1 MKEANDSMPVDRPVG
16 ITLSCRRFV
25 AGLVALSAAACAA
38 PSARIAAELGRYGL
52 DAAQAQCVG
61 QRLETNLSIGQLQQ
75 LARAA
80 GALGKGDTTPGRL
93 TGADLFRVA
102 SQIDDP
108 KVPIE
113 VARAASGC
121 GVLSSI
127 M

>member
-1 MKEANDSMPVDRPVG
+1 MP
-16 ITLSCRRFV
+16 SNQRFRIK
-25 AGLVALSAAACAA
+25 AGAKHMLAGVTVLAAAACAA
-38 PSARIAAELGRYGL
+38 PATRIATELGHYGL
-52 DAAQAQCVG
+52 DATQAQCVG
-61 QRLETNLSIGQLQQ
+61 ERLEANLSIGQLQQ

-80 GALGKGDTTPGRL
+80 GALNKGDTTPGRL
-93 TGADLFRVA
+93 TSADLLRVA
-102 SQIDDP
+102 SRIDDP

>member
-1 MKEANDSMPVDRPVG
+1 VG
-16 ITLSCRRFV
+16 
-25 AGLVALSAAACAA
+25 
-38 PSARIAAELGRYGL
+38 E
-52 DAAQAQCVG
+52 
-61 QRLETNLSIGQLQQ
+61 RLEANLSIGQLQQ

-121 GVLSSI
+121 GVLSGI